1 MLRAAWLSA
10 VNDARLLVK
19 DPVVL
24 LMLLA
29 APVVIITVAGYSLGG
44 VYGRSTSAHV
54 LPIVDEDGDELA
66 SRIVASLEAET
77 SLRVERVADVA
88 TARRLVDRPDGPPL
102 AIAIPAGTSAAMRE
116 GGSPRLVLY
125 VDPTKRIEA
134 DALELRLGELV
145 HRASEEAKAAAQ
157 ARADEAQADLRR
169 ELDRL
174 TQALRAERD
183 RIEASLDDVRARAR
197 ETVRTQVAAAIGDAR
212 RRIEAQ
218 IRTREDQA
226 IGDIERQLEPRR
238 VAVERLRAKLEELR
252 TAEAAFRDWLAKLQ
266 AIAGRHASDLPPP
279 PTFPTLP
286 SDAEL
291 AELTRPIAPP
301 AREKTAALPSVDVP
315 SITIPTLALPDESPA
330 LDTARDVRFGR
341 LPGILGI
348 VEEPANPREDVTV
361 NAFDQYVP
369 GFGVTFLLIGMMLG
383 IALTLV
389 DERSWGTLQRLEAS
403 GAPLTGLLLGKVASR
418 FAVGVVQMVLLFAV
432 GRALFGISLGAQPA
446 ALLLPTVAMSFAA
459 ASLGLVMP
467 TLTDSH
473 DAVMPLGTMVS
484 MAISAVGGCWWPLD
498 FEPSWMR
505 SISGALPT
513 TWVMQAYNDLMI
525 RRADWSAAVWPSAA
539 AFGIG
544 VLYLAVG
551 VIGNVGV
558 SGVRRRIGAFVPARG
573 DAR

>member
-10 VNDARLLVK
+10 LNDARLLVK

-29 APVVIITVAGYSLGG
+29 APVVIITVAGYSLGA
-44 VYGRSTSAHV
+44 VYGRSTYGHV
-54 LPIVDEDGDELA
+54 LPIVDDDRDAVA
-66 SRIVASLEAET
+66 SRIVAALDGEA
-77 SLRVERVADVA
+77 SLRMEHVADVA

-102 AIAIPAGTSAAMRE
+102 AIAIPAGTSAAMRD
-116 GGSPRLVLY
+116 GGAPRLVVY

-134 DALELRLGELV
+134 DAIEVRLGELV
-145 HRASEEAKAAAQ
+145 RRAGEEARAEAQ

-174 TQALRAERD
+174 THALTAERD
-183 RIEASLDDVRARAR
+183 RIAAALDDARARAS
-197 ETVRTQVAAAIGDAR
+197 ETMRTTIAAAIADAR

-218 IRTREDQA
+218 IRAREERA
-226 IGDIERQLEPRR
+226 IADVERELAPRR
-238 VAVERLRAKLEELR
+238 ALVEKLRAQLVELR
-252 TAEAAFRDWLAKLQ
+252 ATEAAFRDWLAKLQ
-266 AIAGRHASDLPPP
+266 ALAGRHASDLPPP
-279 PTFPTLP
+279 PAFPALP

-291 AELTRPIAPP
+291 AELARPIAPP
-301 AREKTAALPSVDVP
+301 ARERTATSPSLDVSVP
-315 SITIPTLALPDESPA
+315 SITIPALDLPVESPGGVP
-330 LDTARDVRFGR
+330 DVRFGR
-341 LPGILGI
+341 LPGVLGI

-389 DERSWGTLQRLEAS
+389 DERSWGTLERLRAS

-418 FAVGVVQMVLLFAV
+418 FAVGVAQMVVLFGV
-432 GRALFGISLGAQPA
+432 GRALFGISLGPQPA
-446 ALLLPTVAMSFAA
+446 ALLMPTVAMSFAA
-459 ASLGLVMP
+459 AALGLVMP

-484 MAISAVGGCWWPLD
+484 MAMSAVGGCWWPLD

-525 RRADWSAAVWPSAA
+525 RRADWSAAVWPSAV

-544 VLYLAVG
+544 VLYLVVG
-551 VIGNVGV
+551 VVGNVGV
-558 SGVRRRIGAFVPARG
+558 SRVRRRIGAYMPARG
-573 DAR
+573 EAR